1 MSETGKR
8 FRVAVIGA
16 GMSGI
21 LCGIKLRE
29 AGFDDVTIFEKA
41 ARIGGTWRENRYP
54 GLSCDVPSHS
64 YTYAFEPN
72 PEWSHLFAFGPE
84 IQAYFERVVAKYDVA
99 RLVRLNSGIVS
110 ADYADCGWRLRLA
123 DGSEERFDAV
133 IAATGFLH
141 RPAYPDIPGLGD
153 FAGPC
158 FHSACWDESASLDGR
173 RVGIIGTGSTAAQ
186 ITSAVVDRVAHLS
199 LFQRTAQW
207 VLAYP
212 NPPYTEAQRAEFR
225 AHPEK
230 MREVYDY
237 WQDRF
242 RATFAEAVIGN
253 EEEQRKIEHYCRM
266 NLEQNVHDPELRA
279 KLTPDYRAACKRL
292 IMSDTFYPAIQRP
305 NASLVTEGIERI
317 EAGGVRTRDGQ
328 LHELDVLVLAT
339 GFRAH
344 DFMRPMK
351 ITGRNGLTLDEAWA
365 ESTPAYRSVALPG
378 FPNFFMLC
386 GPNSPIGNFSVI
398 RISEV
403 QLGYITQLLQTL
415 RAGDCRAL
423 EPTAAATTRFLAEV
437 REAMK
442 KTVWVSGCRSWY
454 LDSQGNPVAWP
465 WTFERFVEDMRAP
478 RLEEFQRSA

>member
-1 MSETGKR
+1 VSRPTGPLR
-8 FRVAVIGA
+8 IAVIGA

-21 LCGIKLRE
+21 LCGIRLRE
-29 AGFDDVTIFEKA
+29 AGFDHVVIFEKA
-41 ARIGGTWRENRYP
+41 DRIGGTWRENRYP

-64 YTYAFEPN
+64 YTYEFEPN

-84 IQAYFERVVAKYDVA
+84 IQAYFERVVAKYD
-99 RLVRLNSGIVS
+99 LTPLLRLNSEIVR
-110 ADYADCGWRLRLA
+110 ADYGADGWRLTLG
-123 DGSEERFDAV
+123 DGSEAHFDAV

-141 RPAYPDIPGLGD
+141 RPAWPDLPGLRD
-153 FAGPC
+153 FGGPC
-158 FHSACWDESASLDGR
+158 FHSARWDESAVLDGR
-173 RVGIIGTGSTAAQ
+173 RVGIVGTGSTAAQ
-186 ITSAVVDRVAHLS
+186 ITGALVDRVAHLS

-237 WQDRF
+237 WQNRF
-242 RATFAEAVIGN
+242 RTSFAEAVIGN
-253 EEEQRKIEHYCRM
+253 EDEQRKIEQYCRL
-266 NLEQNVHDPELRA
+266 NLEQNVLDPVLRG
-279 KLTPDYRAACKRL
+279 KLTPDYRATCKRL
-292 IMSDTFYPAIQRP
+292 IMSDSFYPAIQRP
-305 NASLVTEGIERI
+305 NASLVTEGIARV
-317 EAGGVRTRDGQ
+317 EANGVRTRDGA

-344 DFMRPMK
+344 DFMRPMR
-351 ITGRNGLTLDEAWA
+351 ITGRDGLTLDDAWA
-365 ESTPAYRSVALPG
+365 NSTPAYRCVALPG

-398 RISEV
+398 RISEI
-403 QLGYITQLLQTL
+403 QLGYVTQLLRKL
-415 RAGDCRAL
+415 DSGDCRAL
-423 EPTAAATTRFLAEV
+423 EPTAEATTRFLADV

-454 LDSQGNPVAWP
+454 LDEHGNPVAWP
-465 WTFERFVEDMRAP
+465 WSFERFVEDMRAP
-478 RLEEFQRSA
+478 RFEEFRLSA